1 MKFKILLFLAVSVGL
16 QSCSLL
22 GIHFSVHNPKK
33 PGKIPSFS
41 EEQILLGEL
50 NKYRTC
56 YDVNFYDLNLW
67 FQPSEKEIGGE
78 VTISGIALND
88 FDTLQL
94 DLAAHFK
101 IYSIKNAFSQEEL
114 NYTRKERAIFVSHSK
129 KKHEKLSLIVSYSG
143 KPQVAKK
150 APWNGGV
157 IWEKDKNKK
166 IWAGVACESDGA
178 SIWWPTKD
186 HTSDEADSVRLH
198 YTVPK
203 GIVAV
208 GNGVLQHQDLSDSL
222 TDTYHWKISYPIN
235 TYNITF
241 YLGDYVKISDEY
253 IGITGKKL
261 EMNHY
266 VLRDK
271 EEIAKKHFT
280 QAKEVIAVFE
290 QKFGE
295 YPWYRDGFKLVHSP
309 YAGME
314 HQTAIAYGNGFKND
328 KSPDSDYIILHETA
342 HEWWGNS
349 ISAKDLAD
357 VWLQEGFATYAEAL
371 YSEEKGGYTAYKDE
385 IDFQMMFIKNKYALS
400 GVKDRRWFDSKLNS
414 DVYGK
419 GSWVLASLR
428 AQLENDELFFDII
441 KTFYDRFK
449 YKIVESADFINVVN
463 EKTEMDYTWFFRQYL
478 NNNFAPTFEAYID
491 DLGVLYYRWSNT
503 EEEFDQLKVWIK
515 TVNGVSVLIPS
526 KDIQAIQLPFNSAT
540 HQWELLFLD
549 KSFYEVKTRKKML
562 N

>member
-441 KTFYDRFK
+441 KTFYDRFE

-463 EKTEMDYTWFFRQYL
+463 EKTEMDYTWFFHQYL

-526 KDIQAIQLPFNSAT
+526 KEIQAIQLPFNSAT